1 MKRILH
7 LHVKVICL
15 LFLSGSLFA
24 QTIKQVNYS
33 IQNIS
38 NYFIPMT
45 GTPQIQATHYQ
56 LFQMDITTLRSGL
69 EGVTYR
75 EGDINGFIGE
85 IELPHP
91 DGSLHQYS
99 VKRNQTLHPELNNQ
113 FDEIRTFDAYAKD
126 ASGAFAKWDITP
138 QGLHAMIMI
147 PGEST
152 VFIDPYISGN
162 TEYYIVYKKEDFV
175 TNKVFE
181 CSFENLDELKK
192 TENNPVKAMFG
203 TCELRTYRLA
213 LSATGEYT
221 TFHGG
226 TVALALAAQATSMNR
241 VNGVFEKDIAI
252 TMVIIPNNN
261 LIIYTNSASDP
272 FTNGTPGTMIGQN
285 QTNTDNVIGSANYD
299 IGHVFGTNSG
309 GLAGLGVVCSG
320 GNKARGV
327 TGSSAPIGDSFDID
341 YVAHEMGHQFGANH
355 TQNNSCNSV
364 SATRMEPGSAST
376 IMGYAGICA
385 PDVQSN
391 SDDYFHGVSL
401 GEISSEILS
410 GGHTCEAIT
419 ALNNAAPSI
428 SSTNGNIT
436 VPANTPFALT
446 AIASDPD
453 GDQLTYLWEQMN
465 NQASTQPPVATAT
478 GGPNF
483 RSFDPSLDST
493 RYFPQL
499 SALANN
505 GPFTWEVIPSVTR
518 TLNFR
523 VTVKD
528 NHAVGSCNDYT
539 NVTVTTTTSAGPFV
553 VTYPSATGIFWDVNS
568 TQTVTWDVA
577 NTDLAPVNCLTV
589 RILLSVDGGLTYPFE
604 LSAGTSNDGSET
616 VAVPNSPTSTARIMI
631 ISSTGTFFD
640 ISNNNFTITACTT
653 ADLPTLSANQ
663 PQCYG
668 DSATLSISTGNLN
681 DAIQWE
687 WFEGNCNG
695 TLIGTGTSIS
705 VGPTIPTTYYVIGNG
720 GCSGSTCAEITVN
733 VPSLLD
739 STITQSGIQLS
750 SNETS
755 ANYQWID
762 CDNGNA
768 PVLGENSQTFTL
780 TTASGSYA
788 VIVSSGNCS
797 DTSECFFLDQSGL
810 NTIPNSTISIY
821 PNPFDGIITVQWSG
835 IEFEKLYLT
844 DAFGKLISSY
854 NVSDLV
860 NFEILSDQLSK
871 GLYFVHLNGAD
882 YSHVRQLI
890 KQ

>member
-1 MKRILH
+1 
-7 LHVKVICL
+7 
-15 LFLSGSLFA
+15 
-24 QTIKQVNYS
+24 
-33 IQNIS
+33 
-38 NYFIPMT
+38 
-45 GTPQIQATHYQ
+45 
-56 LFQMDITTLRSGL
+56 
-69 EGVTYR
+69 
-75 EGDINGFIGE
+75 
-85 IELPHP
+85 
-91 DGSLHQYS
+91 
-99 VKRNQTLHPELNNQ
+99 
-113 FDEIRTFDAYAKD
+113 
-126 ASGAFAKWDITP
+126 
-138 QGLHAMIMI
+138 MIMI

-162 TEYYIVYKKEDFV
+162 TEYYIVYKKEDFI
-175 TNKVFE
+175 TNKIFD
-181 CSFENLDELKK
+181 CSYENMDELKK
-192 TENNPVKAMFG
+192 PETNSVKAMFG

-252 TMVIIPNNN
+252 TMVIVPNNN
-261 LIIYTNSASDP
+261 LIVYTNSASDP
-272 FTNGTPGTMIGQN
+272 FTNGNPGTMIGQN

-327 TGSSAPIGDSFDID
+327 TGSSAPTGDSFDID

-385 PDVQSN
+385 PDVQNN

-401 GEISSEILS
+401 GEISTEILS
-410 GGHTCEAIT
+410 GGHTCEVIT
-419 ALNNAAPSI
+419 ALNNTAPTI

-446 AIASDPD
+446 AIATDPD

-493 RYFPQL
+493 RYFPRL

-505 GPFTWEVIPSVTR
+505 GPFTWEVLPSINR

-539 NVTVTTTTSAGPFV
+539 NVTVTTTTSAGPFI
-553 VTYPSATGIFWDVNS
+553 VTYPSATGIVWDALS

-577 NTDLAPVNCLTV
+577 NTDLTPINCSSV
-589 RILLSVDGGLTYPFE
+589 RILLSVDGGVTYPYE
-604 LSAGTSNDGSET
+604 LSAGTTNDGSESIT
-616 VAVPNSPTSTARIMI
+616 VPNTPTTTARIMI
-631 ISSTGTFFD
+631 ISDAGTFFD
-640 ISNNNFTITACTT
+640 ISNNNFTIATCSE
-653 ADLPTLSANQ
+653 ADVPVLSAVQ
-663 PQCYG
+663 PTCFG
-668 DSATLSISTGNLN
+668 DSAILSISSGNLN
-681 DAIQWE
+681 DALQWE
-687 WFEGNCNG
+687 WFEGSCNG
-695 TLIGTGTSIS
+695 TSIGTGTSIS
-705 VGPTIPTTYYVIGNG
+705 VGPTSSTSYFVIGNG
-720 GCSGSTCAEITVN
+720 GCSGSTCAEIVVT
-733 VPSLLD
+733 VPSILD
-739 STITQSGIQLS
+739 NTITQSGIQLT
-750 SNETS
+750 SNES
-755 ANYQWID
+755 SSNYQWID

-768 PVLGENSQTFTL
+768 PIAFENTQTFTL
-780 TTASGSYA
+780 TEVSGSYA
-788 VIVSSGNCS
+788 VIVSSGGCS
-797 DTSECFFLDQSGL
+797 DTSDCMFLDQSAL
-810 NTIPNSTISIY
+810 NEIPNSIISIF
-821 PNPFDGIITVQWSG
+821 PNPFNDLINIQWAG
-835 IEFEKLYLT
+835 VNFETIELT
-844 DAFGKLISSY
+844 DAFGKLISRIS
-854 NVSDLV
+854 VSDLTSY
-860 NFEILSDQLSK
+860 ELMSKELSK
-871 GLYFVHLNGAD
+871 GLYFIHLYGTD
-882 YSHVRQLI
+882 HSHVRQLI
-890 KQ
+890 KH